1 MTPPPAIPERH
12 QALQHACA
20 GQGRLY
26 ALMDGAMLPELEAS
40 ILEHQPPLAH
50 MPLLIGDAVA
60 SFASISPRLIH
71 LPRDAALTW
80 WLLDEGIRCGIY
92 LCSRAEMS
100 ALHHHLYSLT
110 AVRTQAGDKVQFRY
124 YEPPILHDFWPS
136 LTAAEQNALLGPID
150 RLIVPQPD
158 TIAFNL
164 WDRPADHPQLPYPP
178 TPEDWTQLPEP
189 WWHITPAQHQA
200 LTDGLLHRFLHRLAD
215 RLAEIRDVL
224 RPDLQIDFHSEPYQT
239 ILKKRIRYLMLHGFE
254 TEQQLAD
261 ALESTQV
268 YNLNLRDDQ
277 VKKIVEDQSVGI
289 VQRLYAMRRMATGR
303 DTR

>member
-1 MTPPPAIPERH
+1 MTRPPTIPEH
-12 QALQHACA
+12 YQALQQACV

-50 MPLLIGDAVA
+50 MPLLLGDAVA

-124 YEPPILHDFWPS
+124 YEPAILHDFWPS

-158 TIAFNL
+158 TTTFSL
-164 WDRPADHPQLPYPP
+164 WDRPTDHKQLPYPP
-178 TPEDWTQLPEP
+178 APDDWTQLPEP
-189 WWHITPAQHQA
+189 WWQLTMHQTQA
-200 LTDGLLHRFLHRLAD
+200 LQTGSLEHFLQDFANHLAEMRDLLH
-215 RLAEIRDVL
+215 
-224 RPDLQIDFHSEPYQT
+224 PDYTVDFHSFERMR
-239 ILKKRIRYLMLHGFE
+239 ILRIQANYLMNHGFE
-254 TEQQLAD
+254 TDYDLASVLEQV
-261 ALESTQV
+261 QV
-268 YNLNLRDDQ
+268 FNLRLDSP
-277 VKKIVEDQSVGI
+277 K
-289 VQRLYAMRRMATGR
+289 VQTVIENTKSNCEEKMRWLKETTQK
-303 DTR
+303 DNKL

>member
-1 MTPPPAIPERH
+1 MRPPPTIPERY
-12 QALQHACA
+12 QALQQACV

-50 MPLLIGDAVA
+50 MLLLIGDAVA

-110 AVRTQAGDKVQFRY
+110 AARTQAGDKVQFRY
-124 YEPPILHDFWPS
+124 YEPAILRDFWPS

-150 RLIVPQPD
+150 RLIVPQPE
-158 TIAFNL
+158 TAAFNL
-164 WDRPADHPQLPYPP
+164 WDRPADHKQLPYPP
-178 TPEDWTQLPEP
+178 APEDWTQLPEP

-200 LTDGLLHRFLHRLAD
+200 LTDGVLHRFLHRFADYLAKK
-215 RLAEIRDVL
+215 RDEL
-224 RPDLQIDFHSEPYQT
+224 RPELKTDFHSEPYQS
-239 ILKKRIRYLMLHGFE
+239 ILEKRARYLMQHGFK
-254 TEQQLAD
+254 TERKLAD
-261 ALESTQV
+261 ALECTQV
-268 YNLNLRDDQ
+268 YNLNLHDKQ
-277 VKKIVEDQSVGI
+277 VTKVVEDQSVELVERLKMVKRI
-289 VQRLYAMRRMATGR
+289 VKSGSNE
-303 DTR
+303 